1 MWLTKELPPW
11 LPLNGTSLWPRL
23 FSFPFKL
30 YDELE
35 MWDWLIRMV
44 FGSTGDLP
52 WDLNDWTW
60 PMKCVNMDDR
70 QWHHD
75 KALLVATMNCLPL
88 SCSSAVTQ
96 FILWRVLR
104 IMAEQQHIL
113 HASSPAQVQY
123 AKMHWLDDFFIVY
136 SLLFLGKYLKYGKLC
151 GHDTN
156 GTPYQHFSGHQQK
169 IFCEIY
175 VSFCYAHPYS

>member
-1 MWLTKELPPW
+1 
-11 LPLNGTSLWPRL
+11 
-23 FSFPFKL
+23 
-30 YDELE
+30 
-35 MWDWLIRMV
+35 MWDWLIRIV
-44 FGSTGDLP
+44 FGSMGDLP

-75 KALLVATMNCLPL
+75 KAFLVAAMNCLPL
-88 SCSSAVTQ
+88 SCSSTVTQ

-123 AKMHWLDDFFIVY
+123 AKMHWLDDFFILY
-136 SLLFLGKYLKYGKLC
+136 SLLFLGKYLKYGKIC

-156 GTPYQHFSGHQQK
+156 GTLINTFLVTYKRYFVKFMSLFAMPIHIANWLEKLHRHLFDLVLFDFGVNCILFHF
-169 IFCEIY
+169 
-175 VSFCYAHPYS
+175 

>member
-1 MWLTKELPPW
+1 
-11 LPLNGTSLWPRL
+11 
-23 FSFPFKL
+23 
-30 YDELE
+30 
-35 MWDWLIRMV
+35 
-44 FGSTGDLP
+44 
-52 WDLNDWTW
+52 
-60 PMKCVNMDDR
+60 MKCVDMDDR

-88 SCSSAVTQ
+88 SCSSTVTQ

-113 HASSPAQVQY
+113 HASSPAQAQY

-136 SLLFLGKYLKYGKLC
+136 SLLFLGKYLKYGKIC

-156 GTPYQHFSGHQQK
+156 GTPYQHFSGHQQ
-169 IFCEIY
+169 
-175 VSFCYAHPYS
+175 